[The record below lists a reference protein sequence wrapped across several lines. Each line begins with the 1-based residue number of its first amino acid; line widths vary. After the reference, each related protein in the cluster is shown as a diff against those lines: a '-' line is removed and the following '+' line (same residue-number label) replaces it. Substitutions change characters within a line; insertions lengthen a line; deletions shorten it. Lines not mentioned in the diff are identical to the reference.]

1 MKKHLAILLVAL
13 MLVSSVGSLFGCAS
27 TNEPAKEALS
37 VPFEVGSD
45 TAEYVV
51 DGSSGW
57 TSYGVNLK
65 IVSGEDVMFSGVVTL
80 TSDDMFVSEA
90 TFAAITEKGIS
101 SDGVQSGFITS
112 IGDYVSGN
120 DADGNYLYWGYT
132 VNGKMVNFACNQM
145 RALEGDYILWD
156 FQKYDENAAFEALPS
171 GITAPYEV
179 GSDTAEYTV
188 DGSSGWTS
196 YDVYVKI
203 VSGDDVLFNG
213 TVKLT
218 SDSMFA
224 SEATYAAIT
233 EKGISSDG
241 VQAGFINSIGDY
253 VSGNDADGNY
263 LYWGYTVNGKMV
275 NFACNQMNLLEGD
288 YLLWEFQTYEG

>member
-1 MKKHLAILLVAL
+1 MKKHVAIMLSAL
-13 MLVSSVGSLFGCAS
+13 MLILVFAGCAS
-27 TNEPAKEALS
+27 KPQAASAPA

-65 IVSGEDVMFSGVVTL
+65 IVSGEDVLFNGVVTL

-101 SDGVQSGFITS
+101 SDGVQAGFITS
-112 IGDYVSGN
+112 IGDYVAGN
-120 DADGNYLYWGYT
+120 DADGNYMFWGYT
-132 VNGKMVNFACNQM
+132 VNGKTVNFACNQM

-156 FQKYDENAAFEALPS
+156 YQKYDENAVATALPS
-171 GITAPYEV
+171 GLTAPFET

-188 DGSSGWTS
+188 DGASGWTS

-203 VSGDDVLFNG
+203 VAGEDVLFNG
-213 TVKLT
+213 TVKMT
-218 SDSMFA
+218 SDNMFA
-224 SEATYAAIT
+224 SEATYAAIV

-263 LYWGYTVNGKMV
+263 MYWGYTVNGKMV

-288 YLLWEFQTYEG
+288 YLLWEFQTYSEK